1 MIEHMWLSPFTMLL
15 RLYLDRIQ
23 LGIESE
29 QLRVIL
35 KTITRESQLLRPDPL
50 MTSLDNLV
58 LSLQDFETWKASDQ
72 LFEFFD
78 QCVLRFV
85 RKPVHYYDT
94 LDEVIAAAKLDIS
107 PKTCN
112 IDFLLIAIMDQWHF
126 LVKSA
131 DAPTVT
137 NISKWLA
144 RFIEMLHIWDFNLR
158 NLPDESAT
166 TRILS
171 YICDQL
177 KAEIEDANC
186 RVNFEHILE
195 ERPELRKLSELVA
208 TSNISKARQTS
219 KPVDPSSEKYVEAA
233 EVHLPP
239 GPEEE
244 HEDHPGL
251 LQWTRHAVQDAIS
264 EGLVRDLILC
274 LCSEHEQVRKQA
286 LIGIRAFMVKLEVG

>member
-1 MIEHMWLSPFTMLL
+1 MIEHMRLSPFTMLL
-15 RLYLDRIQ
+15 RLYLDQIK
-23 LGIESE
+23 LGTGSE
-29 QLRVIL
+29 QLRAML
-35 KTITRESQLLRPDPL
+35 KTITRECQILRSDPP

-85 RKPVHYYDT
+85 RKPVHYYDI

-107 PKTCN
+107 PKSCR
-112 IDFLLIAIMDQWHF
+112 IDFLLIAIMDQWQF
-126 LVKSA
+126 LVKSV

-144 RFIEMLHIWDFNLR
+144 RFIEVIYIGDGNLR
-158 NLPDESAT
+158 NLPDESGT

-177 KAEIEDANC
+177 KAEIEDATC
-186 RVNFEHILE
+186 RVIFEQTLE
-195 ERPELRKLSELVA
+195 ERPELRELSELVA
-208 TSNISKARQTS
+208 TSNISKARRTS
-219 KPVDPSSEKYVEAA
+219 RPVDSSSEKRVEATV
-233 EVHLPP
+233 VHLPP

-244 HEDHPGL
+244 LEDHPGL
-251 LQWTRHAVQDAIS
+251 LQWTRHEVQDAIS

-286 LIGIRAFMVKLEVG
+286 LIGVRAFMVKLEVG

>member
-15 RLYLDRIQ
+15 RLYLDRIRH
-23 LGIESE
+23 GTGSE
-29 QLRVIL
+29 QLRAIL
-35 KTITRESQLLRPDPL
+35 KTITRETQILRSDPP

-58 LSLQDFETWKASDQ
+58 LSLQDFGTWKASDQ

-85 RKPVHYYDT
+85 RKPVHYYDI

-107 PKTCN
+107 RKSCN
-112 IDFLLIAIMDQWHF
+112 IDFLLIAIIDQWHF

-144 RFIEMLHIWDFNLR
+144 RFIEVIYIGDGNFR
-158 NLPDESAT
+158 NLPDESGT
-166 TRILS
+166 TRLLS

-177 KAEIEDANC
+177 KAEIEDATC
-186 RVNFEHILE
+186 RVIFEQTLE

-208 TSNISKARQTS
+208 TNNISKARRTS
-219 KPVDPSSEKYVEAA
+219 RPVDPSSEKHAEAT
-233 EVHLPP
+233 EIHLPP

-251 LQWTRHAVQDAIS
+251 LQWTRHDVQDAIS

-286 LIGIRAFMVKLEVG
+286 LVGIRAFMVKLEVR

>member
-23 LGIESE
+23 LGIASE
-29 QLRVIL
+29 QLREIL
-35 KTITRESQLLRPDPL
+35 KTITSESQILRSDAT
-50 MTSLDNLV
+50 MTSLDILV
-58 LSLQDFETWKASDQ
+58 LSLQDFESWKASDQ
-72 LFEFFD
+72 LFKFFD
-78 QCVLRFV
+78 HCVLRFV

-94 LDEVIAAAKLDIS
+94 LADIIAAAKLDIN
-107 PKTCN
+107 PKSCN
-112 IDFLLIAIMDQWHF
+112 IDFLLITIMDQWHF

-131 DAPTVT
+131 DAPAVT

-144 RFIEMLHIWDFNLR
+144 RFIEVINIGNGYLR
-158 NLPDESAT
+158 KLPNESGT
-166 TRILS
+166 TRLLA
-171 YICDQL
+171 YIRNQL
-177 KAEIEDANC
+177 KAEVEDATC
-186 RVNFEHILE
+186 RVIFEQTLE
-195 ERPELRKLSELVA
+195 ERPELRTLKELVG
-208 TSNISKARQTS
+208 TNKISKARQTS
-219 KPVDPSSEKYVEAA
+219 RPADPSLENYVEPA

-239 GPEEE
+239 GPQEE

-251 LQWTRHAVQDAIS
+251 LQWTRHEVQDAIS

>member
-1 MIEHMWLSPFTMLL
+1 MLL

-23 LGIESE
+23 LGIGSE

-35 KTITRESQLLRPDPL
+35 ETIIRESQILRTDTS
-50 MTSLDNLV
+50 MTSLQNLV

-78 QCVLRFV
+78 HCVLRFV

-94 LDEVIAAAKLDIS
+94 LADVIAAVKLDIS
-107 PKTCN
+107 PKSCN
-112 IDFLLIAIMDQWHF
+112 IDFLLITILDQWHF

-137 NISKWLA
+137 NISKWLT
-144 RFIEMLHIWDFNLR
+144 RFIEVICIGDVYLR
-158 NLPDESAT
+158 KLPNESGT
-166 TRILS
+166 TRLLS

-177 KAEIEDANC
+177 KAEVEDAAC
-186 RVNFEHILE
+186 RVMFEQTME
-195 ERPELRKLSELVA
+195 ERPELRTLKELVA
-208 TSNISKARQTS
+208 TNNISKARQTS
-219 KPVDPSSEKYVEAA
+219 TPADPSLKKHVEAA
-233 EVHLPP
+233 EAHLPP
-239 GPEEE
+239 GPQEE

-251 LQWTRHAVQDAIS
+251 LQWTRHEVRDAIS

-274 LCSEHEQVRKQA
+274 LCSEHEQVRRQA

>member
-1 MIEHMWLSPFTMLL
+1 MLL

-35 KTITRESQLLRPDPL
+35 KTITRESQILRSDPP

-85 RKPVHYYDT
+85 RKPVQYYDT
-94 LDEVIAAAKLDIS
+94 LDEVIAAAELDINPIS
-107 PKTCN
+107 CN

-131 DAPTVT
+131 DAPTIT
-137 NISKWLA
+137 NVSKWLA
-144 RFIEMLHIWDFNLR
+144 RFIEVIYIGDGKLR
-158 NLPDESAT
+158 KLPNESGT
-166 TRILS
+166 TRLLS
-171 YICDQL
+171 YICDRL
-177 KAEIEDANC
+177 KAEIEDATC
-186 RVNFEHILE
+186 RVIFEQTLE
-195 ERPELRKLSELVA
+195 ERPELRTLSELVA
-208 TSNISKARQTS
+208 ANNISKVRRMST
-219 KPVDPSSEKYVEAA
+219 PVDPSLKDYVESA

-239 GPEEE
+239 GPQEE

-251 LQWTRHAVQDAIS
+251 LQWTRREVQDAIS

>member
-23 LGIESE
+23 LGTGSE
-29 QLRVIL
+29 QLRAML
-35 KTITRESQLLRPDPL
+35 KTITRESQILRSDHS
-50 MTSLDNLV
+50 MTSLDDLV
-58 LSLQDFETWKASDQ
+58 LSLQEFEAWKASDQ

-94 LDEVIAAAKLDIS
+94 FDEVIAAAKLDIS
-107 PKTCN
+107 PKSCK

-144 RFIEMLHIWDFNLR
+144 RFIQVIYIGDGNLR
-158 NLPDESAT
+158 NLPDESGTAK
-166 TRILS
+166 ILS

-177 KAEIEDANC
+177 KAEIEDPTC
-186 RVNFEHILE
+186 RVIFEQTLE

-208 TSNISKARQTS
+208 TNNISKARRTS
-219 KPVDPSSEKYVEAA
+219 RLVDPSSENHVETAV
-233 EVHLPP
+233 VHLPP

-251 LQWTRHAVQDAIS
+251 LQWTRHEIQDAIS
-264 EGLVRDLILC
+264 EGLIRDLILC

-286 LIGIRAFMVKLEVG
+286 LVGIRAFMVKLGVG

>member
-1 MIEHMWLSPFTMLL
+1 MTEHMWLSPFTMLL
-15 RLYLDRIQ
+15 RLYLHRIQ
-23 LGIESE
+23 LGIGSE
-29 QLRVIL
+29 KIRLLL
-35 KTITRESQLLRPDPL
+35 KTITRESQMLRSDTT

-58 LSLQDFETWKASDQ
+58 LSLQNFETWKASDK

-85 RKPVHYYDT
+85 RKPVYYYDT
-94 LDEVIAAAKLDIS
+94 FAEVIAAAKLDIS
-107 PKTCN
+107 PKACN

-137 NISKWLA
+137 NVSKWLA
-144 RFIEMLHIWDFNLR
+144 RFIEVTYIGDDNLR
-158 NLPDESAT
+158 QLPNESGT
-166 TRILS
+166 YRLLS

-177 KAEIEDANC
+177 KAEIEDATC
-186 RVNFEHILE
+186 RVIFEQTFE
-195 ERPELRKLSELVA
+195 ERPELRTLSELVA
-208 TSNISKARQTS
+208 TSYISKARRTS
-219 KPVDPSSEKYVEAA
+219 RPVDPSSEKHVEAA

-251 LQWTRHAVQDAIS
+251 LQWTRHEVQDAIS

-286 LIGIRAFMVKLEVG
+286 LMGIRAFMVKLEVG

>member
-1 MIEHMWLSPFTMLL
+1 MWLSPFTMLL

-23 LGIESE
+23 LGTGSE

-35 KTITRESQLLRPDPL
+35 KTITRESQILCSDSP

-107 PKTCN
+107 PKSCN
-112 IDFLLIAIMDQWHF
+112 VDFLLITVMDQWHF

-131 DAPTVT
+131 DASTVT

-144 RFIEMLHIWDFNLR
+144 RFIGVIYIGDGNLR
-158 NLPDESAT
+158 NLPDESGT

-177 KAEIEDANC
+177 KAEIEDATC
-186 RVNFEHILE
+186 RVIFERTLE

-208 TSNISKARQTS
+208 TNNISKAGRTS
-219 KPVDPSSEKYVEAA
+219 RPVDPSSEKHVEAA

-239 GPEEE
+239 GPPEE

-251 LQWTRHAVQDAIS
+251 LQWTRHEVQDAIS
-264 EGLVRDLILC
+264 EGLIRDLILC